1 MTGSA
6 LPEALDVVPLP
17 DGAVEVEGWDGRPR
31 SSHELAVAALRQE
44 LRRRQLALPLGPEL
58 DPADPDRLLILNRFS
73 LQLASAGLLADQV
86 AVQQGFWRDA
96 GTAPQLLLAAL
107 VDEDNGVVQ
116 LQGVLTG
123 PELQQQLAA
132 AEQGEGCWL
141 VDTSAFCGGL
151 ERLLSLVQLLD
162 PQSLPRLALTA
173 EPSRAVVL
181 VAAAEW
187 LRGQLDQ
194 ALEALGAELVPAA
207 AQVSFRSASS
217 TAELEASNPFAVLA
231 IPLGLTP
238 DGGLVTGEEARHCI
252 ETFQLLLIPSCSEA
266 GGERADHLILQLTG
280 RLSGDLLP
288 DGLSVTA
295 EQGRLRQSAS
305 SAQSYALSLRFWGQE
320 PIRVVLRA
328 ASGSELQLPPLQ
340 LPQP

>member
-6 LPEALDVVPLP
+6 LPEALEVVPLP
-17 DGAVEVEGWDGRPR
+17 DGAVEVDGWDGRWQ

-58 DPADPDRLLILNRFS
+58 DPADPDRLLSLSRFS

-86 AVQQGFWRDA
+86 AVQQRFWRDA
-96 GTAPQLLLAAL
+96 ATAPQLLLAAL
-107 VDEDNGVVQ
+107 VDEENGVVQ

-141 VDTSAFCGGL
+141 VDTSAFRGGL
-151 ERLLSLVQLLD
+151 DRLLALVQLLD
-162 PQSLPRLALTA
+162 PQVLPRLALSA
-173 EPSRAVVL
+173 EPSRSAVL
-181 VAAAEW
+181 AAASEW

-194 ALEALGAELVPAA
+194 ALVALGAELVPAA
-207 AQVSFRSASS
+207 AQASFRSASS
-217 TAELEASNPFAVLA
+217 TAELEASNPLAVLA

-238 DGGLVTGEEARHCI
+238 DGSLVTGEEARQCI
-252 ETFQLLLIPSCSEA
+252 ETFQLLLIPSCRQG
-266 GGERADHLILQLTG
+266 GGERADQLILQLSG

-288 DGLSVTA
+288 DGLSVSA

-305 SAQSYALSLRFWGQE
+305 SEQSTALSLTFSGQE
-320 PIRVVLRA
+320 AINVVLRA